1 MTDGIT
7 QFHADGFD
15 VWCLQD
21 GTATF
26 EPDIFP
32 GLSHDEQ
39 ISRLEA
45 AGETE
50 IRTAFNAYLIV
61 GPDQDLTLVDTGCG
75 SHFGANGGGL
85 AGQLQA
91 LDVAPE
97 KISRLV
103 FTHLHTDHCG
113 GAVVD
118 GKPVF
123 PNAQVFVHPAERAY
137 WAEEDAPAQ
146 EVLAAYASQTNE
158 VGGGEEIA
166 AGLSTWA
173 LPGHTPGHM
182 GLRVGTSL
190 VIVADVMHAQHLQ
203 LGEPR
208 LCPVY
213 DMDPA
218 QATDSRLEALREIAG
233 SGLTFAG
240 CHLLAPTK
248 FAKLAEVGDGFVL
261 IAP

>member
-7 QFHADGFD
+7 QFSTEGFD

-21 GTATF
+21 GATSF
-26 EPDIFP
+26 DAEVFP
-32 GLSHDEQ
+32 GLSLDEQ
-39 ISRLEA
+39 TSRLDA

-50 IRTAFNAYLIV
+50 IRTAFNAFLIV
-61 GPDQDLTLVDTGCG
+61 GPDESVTLFDTGCG
-75 SHFGANGGGL
+75 AHFGPAGGGL
-85 AGQLQA
+85 AGLLDA
-91 LDVAPE
+91 LSVAPE
-97 KISRLV
+97 KITNLFFS
-103 FTHLHTDHCG
+103 HLHTDHCG

-118 GKPVF
+118 GQAVF
-123 PNAQVFVHPAERAY
+123 PNATVYLHPAERAY
-137 WAEEDAPAQ
+137 WAEQDAPAK
-146 EVLAAYASQTNE
+146 EVLAVYADQITE
-158 VGGGEEIA
+158 VDGGVDIA
-166 AGLSTWA
+166 PGLTTWA

-182 GLRVGTSL
+182 GLRVGSEL

-208 LCPVY
+208 LCPTY
-213 DMDPA
+213 DMDPVL
-218 QATDSRLEALREIAG
+218 ATDSRLEALREIAA

-240 CHLLAPTK
+240 CHILPPTK